1 MDRNLLFQP
10 RLLDIPSEPYLKK
23 VSAGNLSSSNP
34 SSYRTPAKNPYSK
47 EPSSNKTERHEHKEE
62 LVNEI
67 IDEITL
73 NLKRKGIEDQRIL
86 KVVRDA
92 KRKNREIEI
101 GSKLDALLEMSSQLA
116 QKYTGET
123 CPANTRAKSASN
135 STSQSKVLQA
145 SLMSEP
151 GLLNSPQY
159 LAPDTRR
166 TISSPKAVNETRR
179 TISSPKTM
187 GNETKRNGFS
197 PTTGAET
204 RRVASYRAAEL
215 PLKVDLTSSKAS
227 NVDTLNLKRKE
238 ILRKRERELLQRE
251 SELRRKEATFE
262 EQKDSYERSITQRL
276 QEIQKADNDL
286 KTQRKEFYMDQK
298 RLLEIKTELDQK
310 AQVLKNQETLRGS
323 YLYRNNLADERLVM
337 VKEDLASH
345 AARIEEYERWLVMKE
360 KELNEV
366 NHMLIDERADL
377 EKTECFFEQLDME
390 MQEKSSLIQNQ
401 TEKLEVSWKELEV
414 ERQRLYKWSLQL
426 KSLSQE
432 IKCKEHKL
440 EATKSALIERR
451 KALKQYQK
459 ALELRESTIES
470 NFSAYSKSSRLSN
483 YVSSSKVDLSP
494 PDLEELQIE
503 LEGIESDLT
512 GDLISVLTP
521 RTESSAYM

>member
-10 RLLDIPSEPYLKK
+10 RLLDIPSEPYFKK
-23 VSAGNLSSSNP
+23 VSTANISSPYP

-47 EPSSNKTERHEHKEE
+47 DPSSNKTERPEHKDE

-123 CPANTRAKSASN
+123 NTRAKSASN
-135 STSQSKVLQA
+135 SSSQAKAMEA
-145 SLMSEP
+145 SLMSEL

-159 LAPDTRR
+159 LPPDTRR

-197 PTTGAET
+197 PTAGAET
-204 RRVASYRAAEL
+204 RRVGSYRATEL

-227 NVDTLNLKRKE
+227 NIDTLNLKRKE

-251 SELRRKEATFE
+251 SELRRKEAKFE
-262 EQKDSYERSITQRL
+262 EQKESYERSISQRL
-276 QEIQKADNDL
+276 QELQKAENDL
-286 KTQRKEFYMDQK
+286 KMQRKEFYIDQK

-310 AQVLKNQETLRGS
+310 AQALKNQETLRDS
-323 YLYRNNLADERLVM
+323 YLFKNNIEDERLTM
-337 VKEDLASH
+337 VKEDLVSH

-390 MQEKSSLIQNQ
+390 MQEKSSLIQSQ

-440 EATKSALIERR
+440 EASKSALIERR

-459 ALELRESTIES
+459 ALEFRESTFES

-483 YVSSSKVDLSP
+483 CVSSSKVDFSP
-494 PDLEELQIE
+494 HDLDELQIE
-503 LEGIESDLT
+503 LEAIESDLP

-521 RTESSAYM
+521 RTESSTCM